1 MITIITIITQDT
13 LITISII
20 ITMTAQDTLITMIIM
35 IIMMIT
41 QDLLITIIMMMTQD
55 TLGEGEFG
63 KVVSASL
70 NNFRGKPGDGG
81 NGVDI

>member
-1 MITIITIITQDT
+1 
-13 LITISII
+13 
-20 ITMTAQDTLITMIIM
+20 MTAQDTLITMIIM
-35 IIMMIT
+35 
-41 QDLLITIIMMMTQD
+41 IIMMMTQD

-81 NGVDI
+81 DGDEI

>member
-1 MITIITIITQDT
+1 MITISIIITIITQDT
-13 LITISII
+13 LITI
-20 ITMTAQDTLITMIIM
+20 
-35 IIMMIT
+35 
-41 QDLLITIIMMMTQD
+41 ITIIMMTAQD

-81 NGVDI
+81 DGDDF